1 MMKLLKKFLAEE
13 LHITDGKVFEDF
25 IEYNKY
31 LYEWNSKVNV
41 ISRKNDSI
49 ENIVLNSV
57 YFLTKFTFNPGAKV
71 LDIGTGGGFPGI
83 PLKIIFPEIDITLC
97 DSIRKKIN
105 VVDDVIKQMG
115 LSNAEALCTRA
126 EELKYKKKYNRKFD
140 YVVSK
145 SVAPLDNLFKWGRGV
160 LNSSGVFLCVKGGD
174 MTEEVEDL
182 LKRNR
187 DAEAEVI
194 DFTFAEE
201 YNIEEKKLVIIKI
214 KRQIV

>member
-1 MMKLLKKFLAEE
+1 MKLLKKFLEEE
-13 LHITDGKVFEDF
+13 LDITDGKVYEDF
-25 IEYNKY
+25 LEYNKY

-49 ENIVLNSV
+49 ENIALNSI
-57 YFLTKFTFNPGAKV
+57 YFLTKFKFKPNARV

-115 LSNAEALCTRA
+115 LKNAEALCSRA
-126 EELKYKKKYNRKFD
+126 EELKYKNKYNKKFD

-145 SVAPLDNLFKWGRGV
+145 SVAPLDSLFKWGRGV
-160 LNSSGVFLCVKGGD
+160 LNNSGVFLCVKGGD
-174 MTEEVEDL
+174 MADEIADL

-187 DAEAEVI
+187 DAEAEI
-194 DFTFAEE
+194 TEYNFAEE
-201 YNIEEKKLVIIKI
+201 YNIEDKKLVIIKI
-214 KRQIV
+214 KRQTV

>member
-1 MMKLLKKFLAEE
+1 MKLLKKFLEEE
-13 LHITDGKVFEDF
+13 LNITDGKVFEDF

-49 ENIVLNSV
+49 ENIALNSI
-57 YFLTKFTFNPGAKV
+57 YFLKKFEFNPNARV

-105 VVDDVIKQMG
+105 VVDDVIRQMG
-115 LSNAEALCTRA
+115 FKNAEALCSRA
-126 EELKYKKKYNRKFD
+126 EELKYKNKYNKKFD

-145 SVAPLDNLFKWGRGV
+145 SVAPLDSLYKWGRGV
-160 LNSSGVFLCVKGGD
+160 LNSSGVFLCIKGGD
-174 MTEEVEDL
+174 MTDEIADL

-187 DAEAEVI
+187 DAKAEV
-194 DFTFAEE
+194 TEYNFAEE
-201 YNIEEKKLVIIKI
+201 YNIEDKKLVIIKI
-214 KRQIV
+214 KRQTV